1 MKYSH
6 NTAQCCSKQ
15 VKDRSSAKY
24 GHTLESKLLALCE
37 DGSTVLA
44 EKIQKRYRDI
54 RSAGNA
60 HLAHQLADAAHLRAT
75 AGVVGVSTELTE
87 EHFEL
92 KETLGEPSLQEQV
105 RSHLNEGSSN
115 KLLRFSL

>member
-15 VKDRSSAKY
+15 VKDRSFAKY

-75 AGVVGVSTELTE
+75 AGDVGVSTELTE

-92 KETLGEPSLQEQV
+92 KETLGEPTLQEQV

-115 KLLRFSL
+115 KLLRFSF